1 MCVPGQRDME
11 VKHSSILDY
20 STNSEVTG
28 LLYVSVGKQQLL
40 KFSGIFF
47 SSKCYFLSWVYK
59 KFKKLKIP

>member
-28 LLYVSVGKQQLL
+28 LLYVSV
-40 KFSGIFF
+40 
-47 SSKCYFLSWVYK
+47 
-59 KFKKLKIP
+59 